1 MIYFN
6 TMFVIYG
13 FGAGGQG
20 LVPFIYR
27 SNTPIELL
35 VNQNSQSQFRHF
47 LEIAPI
53 TIPDDMVFTDKQIQQ
68 IDEIALQVRNGK
80 LSRNEAIL
88 ALRAGGGWV
97 NGAVI
102 FLFMMFANWL
112 SEVQGFGILLP

>member
-1 MIYFN
+1 MVRLYYLFLQNNI
-6 TMFVIYG
+6 IKIKKAQLG
-13 FGAGGQG
+13 FY
-20 LVPFIYR
+20 LFY
-27 SNTPIELL
+27 IELL